1 MTFLHSFVCTCQMPI
16 TPPAGGS
23 ADLLGLEAQPS
34 APAAASASSAA
45 FLVDV
50 FGDSA
55 QPTSNGLDPLGLT
68 PGAEE
73 NVKKSVFITLRES

>member
-1 MTFLHSFVCTCQMPI
+1 MPI